1 MPLSRCADLKLPC
14 KTSRCGLKLKR
25 DAVPNIRMNF
35 DRKQLVSGVGPVEN
49 QAPTTQET
57 SMIRHLSAAFVAAIG
72 MALTAAPGLSQDTIR
87 IGVTQPLTGAV
98 AASGNY
104 VTQGAQIAEEIVNAG
119 GGVLGKKIELVIE
132 DNKSNP
138 KEAVSTAEK
147 LIVRDKVPVM
157 MGAWSST
164 YTLAVMPK
172 LMEYGVPMV
181 VETSSS
187 GKITTSGN
195 PWIFRISPTSEM
207 EARAFGDH
215 VGKFGIKKA
224 DFLVVNNDWGRG
236 ASAQFSEMLKGKGI
250 EVGVMETM
258 DAKATD
264 LSAQLAKIKASGG
277 DTLFL
282 TTGVEQITLVLKQAK
297 EQQVGH
303 KIITTGGSSSPD
315 QLIAQAGS
323 AANGSNHL
331 LFFAPWFPETAPN
344 PDVAQKFVDAWN
356 AKGHNFAGLTEGFRG
371 YDGIMTI
378 VAGIE
383 AAGKADPKAIQ
394 QALWGVKVKGVN
406 GNISFIKQGP
416 SGKESAQNIP
426 NVYIVTIKD
435 GKVAPR
441 Q

>member
-1 MPLSRCADLKLPC
+1 MIS
-14 KTSRCGLKLKR
+14 SFKR
-25 DAVPNIRMNF
+25 YALAALALGAMNW
-35 DRKQLVSGVGPVEN
+35 SA
-49 QAPTTQET
+49 QA
-57 SMIRHLSAAFVAAIG
+57 
-72 MALTAAPGLSQDTIR
+72 QDVIK
-87 IGVTQPLTGAV
+87 IGVSEPLTGAV

-104 VTQGAQIAEEIVNAG
+104 VVQGAKIAETDINAS
-119 GGVLGKKIELVIE
+119 GGVLGKKIKLIIE

-138 KEAVSTAEK
+138 KDAVATVEK
-147 LIVRDKVPVM
+147 LIVGDKVPVL

-207 EARAFGDH
+207 EAKSFGTK
-215 VGKFGIKKA
+215 VGMFGIKKA

-236 ASAQFSEMLKGKGI
+236 ASKEFTSMLKSKGI
-250 EVGVMETM
+250 NVGVVETM

-277 DTLFL
+277 DTLFV
-282 TTGVEQITLVLKQAK
+282 TSGVEQITLVLKQAK
-297 EQQVGH
+297 EQQLAH

-331 LFFAPWFPETAPN
+331 LFFAPWFPEIAPN
-344 PDVAQKFVDAWN
+344 PDVAIKFVAEW
-356 AKGHNFAGLTEGFRG
+356 KKRGHNFSGLTEGFRG
-371 YDGIMTI
+371 YDGIKTI
-378 VAGIE
+378 VAGIK
-383 AAGKADPKAIQ
+383 AAGKAESKAIQ
-394 QALWGVKVKGVN
+394 KALWNVKVKGVN
-406 GNISFIKQGP
+406 GNIAFIKQGP
-416 SGKESAQNIP
+416 SGKESAQNVP

-435 GKVAPR
+435 GKVAKR
-441 Q
+441 